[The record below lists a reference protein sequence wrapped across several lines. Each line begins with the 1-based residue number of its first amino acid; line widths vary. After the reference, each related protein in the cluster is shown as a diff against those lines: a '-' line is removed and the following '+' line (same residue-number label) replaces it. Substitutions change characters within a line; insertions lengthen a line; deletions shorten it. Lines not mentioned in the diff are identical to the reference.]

1 MQALTCSLASLQA
14 GEQLF
19 GTAPQIKIWLLLEFN
34 EPLTAQALVDNH
46 LPEPVRAYMNT
57 LQKSIPGSRLLLI
70 QQGKARRQ
78 SKVSFFICTSSNSS
92 PVLLE
97 YNLDDYRDLMD
108 LNLEALASGA
118 YQEQAVRQEPLYLV
132 CTNGKRDA
140 CCASLGAPFYRRLAA
155 LEPQNTWQCS
165 HVGGHRFAA
174 NAIYL
179 PYGIYFGRLQAA
191 QADDFIH
198 ACQEKQLL
206 SEYYRGRAAYPAHV
220 QAAEYYLHQQQP
232 GLRLD
237 ALALEQVQE
246 TGQQSWQV
254 NFHSRE
260 SAALYS
266 IQLAACPSEYEV
278 FENCGKSHELSRKT
292 QYHLLA

>member
-19 GTAPQIKIWLLLEFN
+19 GTAPQIKTWLLLEVN

-46 LPEPVRAYMNT
+46 LPEPVRAYVNA
-57 LQKSIPGSRLLLI
+57 LQKSIPASRVLLI
-70 QQGKARRQ
+70 QQGRNRSG
-78 SKVSFFICTSSNSS
+78 SKVSFFICTHSNSN
-92 PVLLE
+92 PLLLE
-97 YNLDDYRDLMD
+97 YRLDDYSHLLDLD
-108 LNLEALASGA
+108 VQALVSGEHL
-118 YQEQAVRQEPLYLV
+118 QQAVRQQPLYLV

-140 CCASLGAPFYRRLAA
+140 CCSSLGAPFYRRLAA

-179 PYGIYFGRLQAA
+179 PYGIYYGRLQAA
-191 QADDFIH
+191 HADEFLF
-198 ACQEKQLL
+198 ACWEKQMLVDH
-206 SEYYRGRAAYPAHV
+206 YRGRAGYPAHV

-246 TGQQSWQV
+246 TGPQSWQV
-254 NFHSRE
+254 NFRSPE
-260 SAALYS
+260 SAAVYG
-266 IQLAACPSEYEV
+266 IQLAAGPSEYEV

-292 QYHLLA
+292 QYRLLA